1 MSSSFLTGDSTS
13 SLFFPLHNMER
24 EKIFQIPPK
33 FLILNLEISNMDS
46 ISHQPIHLSQIVL
59 NGVHSYCTD
68 RDDMSLWSPRWSM
81 WRTCTEMRSADQI
94 SDGNQDQMTM
104 WIVCFECTFSQKL
117 KVQCWSKGSWTRATV
132 APGWAPLHLLPGRGQ
147 GICADTYLY
156 GQGYKVKSCEPEKR
170 PSTCKTYNITQIV
183 KHEVNTRSLRF

>member
-59 NGVHSYCTD
+59 NGVHSCCTD
-68 RDDMSLWSPRWSM
+68 RDGMSLWSQRWSM

-94 SDGNQDQMTM
+94 ADGNQDQMT
-104 WIVCFECTFSQKL
+104 IELFALNVLSNKSLKLNVDQKVL
-117 KVQCWSKGSWTRATV
+117 GRELL
-132 APGWAPLHLLPGRGQ
+132 LHLAEHLCTSYLAGDKVFAQIHIRSRFFL
-147 GICADTYLY
+147 ADT
-156 GQGYKVKSCEPEKR
+156 
-170 PSTCKTYNITQIV
+170 
-183 KHEVNTRSLRF
+183 